1 MLPTVAEVLELEP
14 VSRGAPRV
22 LAGADRLD
30 VQVRWVHVIEL
41 AEAGRLL
48 RGGEL
53 VLSTGIAL
61 PPDPAGL
68 RRYVADLASAGAS
81 ALAVE
86 LGSRYV
92 RSLPVPLVQAAVRHR
107 LPLIVFERETQFIAI
122 TEAVHARILASQ
134 VAELTAADRLYQV
147 FTDLAVAGASAQQV
161 VTEASELAGVPVI
174 LADVGHLVLACATAG
189 QRAQTLLAG
198 FEGKSRALRMSGRT
212 TYDQAAGWL
221 VTRVGSGEGDDE
233 SGRLIFVL
241 SGRPTPSDEVMCE
254 RAATTLTLTRMV
266 GDWRAQR
273 QPHEARYSAKATRS
287 ALFAQVAGPG
297 FADWADLHARITAV
311 GVPVT
316 GHRLVPLA
324 VRGTEPAVIAEAC
337 EEAGVQAI
345 SGALEE
351 GQCGALL
358 ALAPGADQ
366 DGVLAG
372 LLTAPGLRGRPAG
385 TADPVPALAQA
396 RDAIREASLAA
407 GAVFAVRAAGGL
419 AGDDLPSLPCP
430 KLADLGLAGLLYQLR
445 DDARVLRFAEQRL
458 ARLLEHDE
466 ARGTDLVRVL
476 AIYLEAGGSKAVAAT
491 RAGLARPTMYERL
504 RQIERAAGLRLDSPL
519 ARTEYMVA
527 LLARLTR
534 QGGAGYLAAGRT
546 SRGV

>member
-1 MLPTVAEVLELEP
+1 MLPTVADVLELEP
-14 VSRGAPRV
+14 ASRGAPRV

-68 RRYVADLASAGAS
+68 RRYVAELASAGVS

-92 RSLPVPLVQAAVRHR
+92 RSLPLPLVEAAGRHR

-122 TEAVHARILASQ
+122 TEAVHSLILAGQ

-147 FTDLAVAGASAQQV
+147 FTDLAVAGASAQEV
-161 VTEASELAGVPVI
+161 VTQASELACVPVI
-174 LADVGHLVLACATAG
+174 LADAGHLVLACATAG

-198 FEGKSRALRMSGRT
+198 FEGKSRALRLSGRT
-212 TYDQAAGWL
+212 AYDQATGWL
-221 VTRVGSGEGDDE
+221 VTRVGPGEDGGD

-241 SGRPTPSDEVMCE
+241 SGQPRPADEVMCE

-266 GDWRAQR
+266 GDWRR
-273 QPHEARYSAKATRS
+273 QQADDAGYLAKTARS

-297 FADWADLHARITAV
+297 FADWADLHARITAI
-311 GVPVT
+311 GVPLT

-324 VRGTEPAVIAEAC
+324 LQGTEPAVLAEAC
-337 EEAGVQAI
+337 EEAGVHAI
-345 SGALEE
+345 SGALGE

-358 ALAPGADQ
+358 ALAPGADH

-372 LLTAPGLRGRPAG
+372 LLAAPALRGTPAG
-385 TADPVPALAQA
+385 TADPVTALAQA

-407 GAVFAVRAAGGL
+407 GAVLTVRAAGGL
-419 AGDDLPSLPCP
+419 AGDDLPALPCA

-476 AIYLEAGGSKAVAAT
+476 AIYLEAGGSKAIAAN

-504 RQIERAAGLRLDSPL
+504 RQIEQAAGLRLDSPL
-519 ARTEYMVA
+519 ARTEFMVA

-534 QGGAGYLAAGRT
+534 TGAGGYPATGRT
-546 SRGV
+546 SRGG